1 MILVDYNQISISNL
15 MAELNNRDSDH
26 IDFDLVRHMILN
38 TIRGYRKRWHEEYGE
53 IVIVCDN
60 RRYWRRKVFPNY
72 KASRKKTRE
81 DSGHDWNTIFDVLG
95 QVKAELDE
103 FAVSSD

>member
-15 MAELNNRDSDH
+15 MELNNRDSDH

-53 IVIVCDN
+53 IVIACDN

-72 KASRKKTRE
+72 KARKKTRE
-81 DSGHDWNTIFDVLG
+81 DSGMIGTQSLMFLVRSRQNLM
-95 QVKAELDE
+95 
-103 FAVSSD
+103 SSCRIQ

>member
-15 MAELNNRDSDH
+15 MNELNNRDSDH

-53 IVIVCDN
+53 IVIACDN

-72 KASRKKTRE
+72 KARKREKIVRMIGTQSLMFLVRSRQ
-81 DSGHDWNTIFDVLG
+81 NLM
-95 QVKAELDE
+95 
-103 FAVSSD
+103 SSCRIQ